1 MNNSPN
7 CDKQKKINTLYLTGF
22 ILLVAA
28 FLIVAFSVISILWVS
43 NEIRVLL
50 FLLGIACYISG
61 LVFLIVGVVRSWK
74 NNHCASKLAIAGII
88 GVCLTVLFICFGYS
102 SLYYITQPE
111 ETPPTTREIE
121 PDSIGGNDW
130 ATGKE
135 PWEIGTDVTEP
146 VMSTMTLGSGPE
158 TINLWSYTDEVPRI
172 VNQYIKQNPEF
183 GEKYTVEC
191 TIIVTD
197 DGHYQN
203 DLDKALA
210 ADGDSTPDIYVTE
223 YAFAEKYT
231 QGNMAQYA
239 MTYKDLGIDVDTKIK
254 EADIAQYTVDIG
266 TRDGEV
272 VALGYESTSGVMIYN
287 AAIAKDVFGTD
298 DPEDIEK
305 ITGAGSG
312 NWGKFFE
319 AAEKLKKKGYAAISS
334 PSDIWSVCE
343 KSADKNWIV
352 EDRLYID
359 PKREIYL
366 DLAKTIKENGYS
378 NNTDSWRDAWYDDMR
393 GNGERK
399 VFAYFGPSWFVN
411 YAMEFFCSPTRTKTY
426 GQWRVCEAPVG
437 FFWGGSWLHVNKD
450 TDKKEGIAELIE
462 WITLDTSETGFQYL
476 WANGLVDWDNDPETK
491 TYKQSV
497 ASSVVMAK
505 SDGKMDFCGGQDTFP
520 VFAKVNNISS
530 GVAISERDEL
540 ISDYFEEYA
549 DKYAE
554 GLLNRYAAREQFRM
568 KVIYNVSY

>member
-1 MNNSPN
+1 MNNSPDH
-7 CDKQKKINTLYLTGF
+7 DKQKKIFALCLTGF
-22 ILLVAA
+22 ILI
-28 FLIVAFSVISILWVS
+28 IVT
-43 NEIRVLL
+43 
-50 FLLGIACYISG
+50 FLLAVLAFNYIP
-61 LVFLIVGVVRSWK
+61 
-74 NNHCASKLAIAGII
+74 
-88 GVCLTVLFICFGYS
+88 
-102 SLYYITQPE
+102 QPE
-111 ETPPTTREIE
+111 ETPPTTREID

-130 ATGKE
+130 ATSKE
-135 PWEIGTDVTEP
+135 PWEIGTDVTET
-146 VMSTMTLGSGPE
+146 VMHTMTLGSGPE
-158 TINLWSYTDEVPRI
+158 TINLWSYIDDVPRI
-172 VNQYIKQNPEF
+172 VAQYIKQNPEF

-197 DGHYQN
+197 NGCYQ
-203 DLDKALA
+203 DALDKALA
-210 ADGDSTPDIYVTE
+210 AGGDAAPDIYVTE
-223 YAFAEKYT
+223 SAFVEVYS

-312 NWGKFFE
+312 NWDKFFE

>member
-1 MNNSPN
+1 MNNSANRGKP
-7 CDKQKKINTLYLTGF
+7 KKIKALFLTGF
-22 ILLVAA
+22 ILLIAA
-28 FLIVAFSVISILWVS
+28 FLIVAFSLTGIIWASE
-43 NEIRVLL
+43 EIRVLL
-50 FLLGIACYISG
+50 FLSGIVCYISG
-61 LVFLIVGVVRSWK
+61 LVFLIVGVVRAWK
-74 NNHCASKLAIAGII
+74 NNQCASKLAIAGII
-88 GVCLTVLFICFGYS
+88 GVCLTVLFICFGYY

-111 ETPPTTREIE
+111 ETPPTTTDIA

-135 PWEIGTDVTEP
+135 PWEIGTDVTET

-210 ADGDSTPDIYVTE
+210 AGGDSAPDIYVTE

-254 EADIAQYTVDIG
+254 EADIAKYTVDIG

-272 VALGYESTSGVMIYN
+272 VALGYESTGGVMIYN

-298 DPEDIEK
+298 DPEEIEK

-312 NWGKFFE
+312 SWDMFFE
-319 AAEKLKKKGYAAISS
+319 AAEKLKEKGYAAVSG

-343 KSADKNWIV
+343 KSADKSWIV
-352 EDRLYID
+352 KEQLYID

-366 DLAKTIKENGYS
+366 DLAKTIKDNDYS
-378 NNTDSWRDAWYDDMR
+378 NNTRSWSDAWLDDIR
-393 GNGERK
+393 GKGERQ

-411 YAMEFFCSPTRTKTY
+411 YVMEFFSSPTGSRTY

-437 FFWGGSWLHVNKD
+437 FFWGGSWLHVNKN
-450 TDKKEGIAELIE
+450 TDNKEGAAELIE
-462 WITLDTSETGFQYL
+462 WITLDTSDTGFQYL

-491 TYKQSV
+491 TYKASV

-505 SDGKMDFCGGQDTFP
+505 SDGRMDYCGGQDTFP
-520 VFAKVNNISS
+520 VFAKANNISS
-530 GVAISERDEL
+530 GVAISERDDI

-554 GLLNRYAAREQFRM
+554 GKLNRFAALEQFRT
-568 KVIYNVSY
+568 KVVYNVSY